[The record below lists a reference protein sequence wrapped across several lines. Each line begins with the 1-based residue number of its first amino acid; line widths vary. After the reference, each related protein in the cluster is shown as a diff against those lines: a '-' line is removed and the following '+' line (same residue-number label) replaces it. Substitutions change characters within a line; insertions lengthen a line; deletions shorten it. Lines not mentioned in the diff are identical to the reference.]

1 MTDDEEKQLKQ
12 LADEIVLIQD
22 RLDIILK
29 YIRLILSGGKR
40 E

>member
-1 MTDDEEKQLKQ
+1 MTDDEKKQLKI
-12 LADEIVLIQD
+12 LVDEIILIQD